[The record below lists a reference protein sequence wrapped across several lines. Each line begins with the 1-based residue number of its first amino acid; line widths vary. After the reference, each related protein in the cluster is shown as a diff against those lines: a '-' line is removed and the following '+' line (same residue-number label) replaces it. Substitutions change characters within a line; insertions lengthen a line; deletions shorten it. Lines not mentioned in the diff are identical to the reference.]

1 MRRTLPILL
10 AILCTVCLTHSLGAS
25 EIEAPS
31 ETAKPPDS
39 TLVTESSKSV
49 IEVGLRYNGD
59 RIDFSGTLAETGADA
74 LIAKLTSP
82 AETVKIN
89 VKGRVGP
96 FWMNTRQYEVEN
108 VPSMYQIQASAPLS
122 EITTPELAEELKLG
136 FDTIKDQMKYHILK
150 GTDQGNDAETIFQG
164 LMKIKVESELYA
176 IDDTGRIEIKD
187 GKNFD
192 YYFDFPPDAKPGH
205 YNVEYFLIKDKKL
218 VGKASDTIHI
228 KKVGMV
234 AYIAKAAEESP
245 VIYGIC
251 AVLIALGTG
260 LIVGFFFKDSG
271 H

>member
-1 MRRTLPILL
+1 MRSTLPFLL
-10 AILCTVCLTHSLGAS
+10 AVLCAVCFATPLEAS
-25 EIEAPS
+25 VTEAPS
-31 ETAKPPDS
+31 TA

-59 RIDFSGTLAETGADA
+59 RIDFSGTLAGTGADA

-89 VKGRVGP
+89 LKGRVGP
-96 FWMNTRQYEVEN
+96 FWMNTRQYEVEK
-108 VPSMYQIQASAPLS
+108 VPSMYQIQASAPLD
-122 EITTPELAEELKLG
+122 ELTTPVLAEELQIG
-136 FDTIKDQMKYHILK
+136 FETIKGLMKYHRVK
-150 GTDQGNDAETIFQG
+150 GSDEGNDEETIFQG
-164 LMKIKVESELYA
+164 LMKIKVEAGLYS

-187 GKNFD
+187 GKQFD
-192 YYFDFPPDAKPGH
+192 YYFDFPPDAKPGQ
-205 YNVEYFLIKDKKL
+205 YIVEYFLIKDKKL
-218 VGKASDTIHI
+218 VGKASDTIQI

-245 VIYGIC
+245 FVYGIC

-260 LIVGFFFKDSG
+260 LLVGFIFKDSG

>member
-10 AILCTVCLTHSLGAS
+10 AILCAVYLVNLLGAS
-25 EIEAPS
+25 ETEAPS
-31 ETAKPPDS
+31 AT
-39 TLVTESSKSV
+39 TLATESTKSV

-96 FWMNTRQYEVEN
+96 FWMNTRQYEVEK

-136 FDTIKDQMKYHILK
+136 FDTIKDQMKYHIVK
-150 GTDQGNDAETIFQG
+150 GTDEGNDEETIFQG
-164 LMKIKVESELYA
+164 LMKIKVEAGLYA

-187 GKNFD
+187 GKKFD
-192 YYFDFPPDAKPGH
+192 YYFDFPPDAKPGQ

-218 VGKASDTIHI
+218 VGKASDSIQI
-228 KKVGMV
+228 KKVGIV
-234 AYIAKAAEESP
+234 AFIAREAEENP

-251 AVLIALGTG
+251 AVLIALGAG
-260 LIVGFFFKDSG
+260 LAVGFVFKDTG

>member
-1 MRRTLPILL
+1 MRATRPVLL
-10 AILCTVCLTHSLGAS
+10 AILFAVCLFTPLEAS
-25 EIEAPS
+25 ETEA
-31 ETAKPPDS
+31 TAAS
-39 TLVTESSKSV
+39 SLVTESSKSV

-59 RIDFSGTLAETGADA
+59 RIDFSGSLAGTGADDI
-74 LIAKLTSP
+74 IAKLTSP

-108 VPSMYQIQASAPLS
+108 VPSMHQIQASRPLD
-122 EITTPELAEELKLG
+122 ELTTPELAEELQLG

-150 GTDQGNDAETIFQG
+150 GTDEGNDAEIIFQG
-164 LMKIKVESELYA
+164 LMQIKTEDELYA

-187 GKNFD
+187 GGTFE

-205 YNVEYFLIKDKKL
+205 YNVDYFLMKDKKL
-218 VGKASDTIHI
+218 VGRASQEIHI
-228 KKVGMV
+228 KKVGLV
-234 AYIAKAAEESP
+234 AYVEQASQKQP
-245 VIYGIC
+245 VLYGIC

-260 LIVGFFFKDSG
+260 LAVGFVFKDTG

>member
-1 MRRTLPILL
+1 MRATRLILL
-10 AILCTVCLTHSLGAS
+10 AILCAVCLFKPTEAS
-25 EIEAPS
+25 EGETPS
-31 ETAKPPDS
+31 ADALTTNA
-39 TLVTESSKSV
+39 SKSV

-59 RIDFSGTLAETGADA
+59 RIDFSGTLAGTEADA

-108 VPSMYQIQASAPLS
+108 VPSMYQIQASAPL
-122 EITTPELAEELKLG
+122 EQITTPELAEELQIG
-136 FDTIKDQMKYHILK
+136 FETIKGQMKYHILK
-150 GTDQGNDAETIFQG
+150 GTDEGNDAETIFQG
-164 LMKIKVESELYA
+164 LMKIKVEADLYS

-187 GKNFD
+187 GKLFSHC
-192 YYFDFPPDAKPGH
+192 FDFPPDAKPGQ
-205 YNVEYFLIKDKKL
+205 YNVDYFLIKDKKL
-218 VGKASDTIHI
+218 VGKATDTIHI

-234 AYIAKAAEESP
+234 AYIAEAAEEQP
-245 VIYGIC
+245 VVYGIC

>member
-1 MRRTLPILL
+1 M
-10 AILCTVCLTHSLGAS
+10 
-25 EIEAPS
+25 
-31 ETAKPPDS
+31 
-39 TLVTESSKSV
+39 VTEASKSV

-59 RIDFSGTLAETGADA
+59 RIDFSGSLAGTGAEA
-74 LIAKLTSP
+74 IIAKLTSP

-108 VPSMYQIQASAPLS
+108 VPSMYQIQASHPLD
-122 EITTPELAEELKLG
+122 EITTPELTEELQLG
-136 FDTIKDQMKYHILK
+136 FDTIKDQMKYHIVK
-150 GTDQGNDAETIFQG
+150 GTDEGNDQETIFQG
-164 LMKIKVESELYA
+164 LMKIKTEAELYA

-187 GKNFD
+187 GKTFD

-218 VGKASDTIHI
+218 VGKASDTIDI
-228 KKVGMV
+228 KKVGLV
-234 AYIAKAAEESP
+234 AYIAKAAEKSP
-245 VIYGIC
+245 VLYGIC

-260 LIVGFFFKDSG
+260 LAVGFVFKDTG

>member
-1 MRRTLPILL
+1 MRTTLPILL
-10 AILCTVCLTHSLGAS
+10 AIFCAVCLFKPLAAS
-25 EIEAPS
+25 ETEAPS
-31 ETAKPPDS
+31 DA

-59 RIDFSGTLAETGADA
+59 RIDFSGTLSETEADA

-108 VPSMYQIQASAPLS
+108 VPSMYQVQASAPLS
-122 EITTPELAEELKLG
+122 EITTPELAEELQIG
-136 FDTIKDQMKYHILK
+136 FETIKGQMKYHILK
-150 GTDQGNDAETIFQG
+150 GTDEGNDEETIFEG
-164 LMKIKVESELYA
+164 LMKIKVEAELYL
-176 IDDTGRIEIKD
+176 IDDTGRIKIKD
-187 GKNFD
+187 GKMFSH
-192 YYFDFPPDAKPGH
+192 YFDFPPDAKPGH

-218 VGKASDTIHI
+218 VGKASDEIHI

-234 AYIAKAAEESP
+234 AYIAKQAEASP
-245 VIYGIC
+245 MIYGIC
-251 AVLIALGTG
+251 AVLIALGAG
-260 LIVGFFFKDSG
+260 LLVGFFFKDSG